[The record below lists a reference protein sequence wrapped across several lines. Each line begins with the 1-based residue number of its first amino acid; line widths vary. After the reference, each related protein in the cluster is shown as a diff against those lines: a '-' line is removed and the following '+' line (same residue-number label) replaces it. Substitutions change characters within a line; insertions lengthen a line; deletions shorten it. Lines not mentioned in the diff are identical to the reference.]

1 MWFKTIRLLLLLAI
15 VLVVAIQIQNN
26 TLTLHRRAEAHGD
39 IKITYLHAPL
49 DGPIFNVDDMKPGD
63 CEVRVVKV
71 ENSTNKSSSVSI
83 KPKNIIDE
91 QGLGSAMNITIY
103 DQDETYFEDSVES
116 FYASDWISL
125 GKVDKSK
132 KNEYTLRVCMPAEIG
147 NEFQATVTSFD
158 LAFNT
163 KDNNQEDHNNL
174 PTECRDLKEQI
185 KNTVIGTLGDDVLN
199 GTSQNDFIDGKGGND
214 IINGKSGHDCIVGGD
229 GNDNIRAGS
238 GADIILGG
246 KGQDDIDAE
255 SGDDKI
261 YGGDDN
267 DTIKAGSGDDY
278 LDGGS
283 GFDKLN
289 GESGRDTCVQG
300 EQNQNCER

>member
-15 VLVVAIQIQNN
+15 VLVVAIQIQSN
-26 TLTLHRRAEAHGD
+26 TLMLHRRAEAHGD

-49 DGPIFNVDDMKPGD
+49 DGPIFSVDDMKPGD
-63 CEVRVVKV
+63 CETRVVKV
-71 ENSTNKSSSVSI
+71 ENSTNKASRVSL
-83 KPKNIIDE
+83 KPKNVVDN

-103 DQDETYFEDSVES
+103 DQNETYFEDTVEN

-125 GKVDKSK
+125 GFVKANK
-132 KNEYTLRVCMPAEIG
+132 KQQYTLRVCMPIEIG
-147 NEFQATVTSFD
+147 NEFQATITSFD

-163 KDNNQEDHNNL
+163 KDDNQGDHNNL
-174 PTECRDLKEQI
+174 PAECRDLKEEI
-185 KNTVIGTLGDDVLN
+185 KNTIIGTAGDDVLN

-214 IINGKSGHDCIVGGD
+214 TINGKSGHDCIVGGD
-229 GNDNIRAGS
+229 GNDNIKAGS

-246 KGQDDIDAE
+246 KGQDDIDSE

-261 YGGDDN
+261 YGQDDN

-278 LDGGS
+278 LDGGP

-289 GESGRDTCVQG
+289 GESGRDTCING
-300 EQNQNCER
+300 EVLSSCN